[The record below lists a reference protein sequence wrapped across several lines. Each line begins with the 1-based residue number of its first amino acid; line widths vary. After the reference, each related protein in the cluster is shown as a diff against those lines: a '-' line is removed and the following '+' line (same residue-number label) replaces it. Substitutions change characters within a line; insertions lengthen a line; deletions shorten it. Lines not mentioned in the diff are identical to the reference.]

1 MVEENKAAE
10 EIKTFGDVKNK
21 VEDIIDNF
29 INKEFAPRTYDP
41 HEAQRLSNDA
51 SEEIIK
57 QVQQA
62 LGDGV
67 ELKFTATI
75 IILQKADAGFHMSA
89 SCFWD
94 QKSDGNYNKKYEFKD
109 FYVICNFFAVSR

>member
-1 MVEENKAAE
+1 MVEQEEAKNTEMQRGA

-29 INKEFAPRTYDP
+29 LTKEFAPRSYDP

-57 QVQQA
+57 QVQ
-62 LGDGV
+62 
-67 ELKFTATI
+67 
-75 IILQKADAGFHMSA
+75 
-89 SCFWD
+89 
-94 QKSDGNYNKKYEFKD
+94 
-109 FYVICNFFAVSR
+109 